1 MDNLIWY
8 VVPFSENDA
17 HCEKQKKYDV
27 GHCQS
32 SEAPVKS
39 HSGVTLVS
47 ELISWKRAEQTE
59 ESHSEVGW
67 LALSHNLLQERWK
80 LVGSIK
86 WSLIFSPEVSHIS
99 PSLCQCQC
107 MRPPSPF
114 VIWTAVCCTK
124 YFFLLSKYFYLEDDM
139 LHFSSSACRVSSS
152 YSSFSLSPWIW
163 NCRWW
168 KPQSSVQKLTQKW
181 YLFSCNGHFMR
192 SLY

>member
-1 MDNLIWY
+1 MWCPLVRMTHTVCEWEAEKVWRWTLPVFWGTREVSQWRHAGIRVNIWEE
-8 VVPFSENDA
+8 SRADRR
-17 HCEKQKKYDV
+17 
-27 GHCQS
+27 
-32 SEAPVKS
+32 
-39 HSGVTLVS
+39 VTLRSRVT
-47 ELISWKRAEQTE
+47 RFVAQF
-59 ESHSEVGW
+59 
-67 LALSHNLLQERWK
+67 NLLQERWK
-80 LVGSIK
+80 LVGSIQC
-86 WSLIFSPEVSHIS
+86 SLIFSPEVSHIS

-124 YFFLLSKYFYLEDDM
+124 YFFLLLKYFYLEDDM